1 MKLCF
6 STLGCYDK
14 EFDAIINF
22 AKNNKIT
29 GLEIR
34 GINSEMSN
42 DKIVE
47 FQDENV
53 NSTIH
58 KFNEHQIVPLI
69 LGTSCKFHK
78 DDNRD
83 VMIEKSYKEMQIAKK
98 LGFKAIRVFGDK
110 IENEETVDKVA
121 NALNTITNYA
131 HKVGIKIYLEVHGDF
146 NTVEVLEKVLNKIE
160 FKDSFSLIWD
170 IYHTNSKYGKNWKE
184 FYLKMKPY
192 IEHVHIKDSVGVDLC
207 LPGKGELEI
216 IPIIKYML
224 EDGYNGYFSLEW
236 EKKWFPE
243 LDEFEVA
250 LNHFI
255 NLLKENRLL

>member
-14 EFDAIINF
+14 EFDFILNL
-22 AKNNKIT
+22 AKNNYISA
-29 GLEIR
+29 LEIR
-34 GINSEMSN
+34 GINNEMSN
-42 DKIVE
+42 DKIAE
-47 FQDENV
+47 FQDANI
-53 NSTIH
+53 NNTIQQF
-58 KFNEHQIVPLI
+58 KTNNIVPLI

-78 DDNRD
+78 DDNREL
-83 VMIEKSYKEMQIAKK
+83 MIEKSYKEMQIAKK
-98 LGFKAIRVFGDK
+98 LGFKSIRVFGDK
-110 IENEETVDKVA
+110 IENDDTVDKVA

-131 HKVGIKIYLEVHGDF
+131 HDIGIKVYLEVHGDF
-146 NTVEVLEKVLNKIE
+146 NTIEVLERVLNKIE
-160 FKDSFSLIWD
+160 QKDSFSLIWD
-170 IYHTNSKYGKNWKE
+170 IYHTHSKYGKNWKE

-192 IEHVHIKDSVGVDLC
+192 ITHVHIKDTVGKDLC

-216 IPIIKYML
+216 ISIMKYML

-250 LNHFI
+250 LDHFI
-255 NLLKENRLL
+255 GLLKENKLL